1 MTALA
6 LATRSFTPLAFRPS
20 VERRVV
26 AGLAVVAAALW
37 LFVIPLEFVLY
48 A

>member
-6 LATRSFTPLAFRPS
+6 LATRSFTPLSFRPA
-20 VERRVV
+20 VERW
-26 AGLAVVAAALW
+26 VVAALAVAATTLW
-37 LFVIPLEFVLY
+37 LIVIPLEFVLY

>member
-1 MTALA
+1 MSALA
-6 LATRSFTPLAFRPS
+6 LATRSFTPLAFEPA

-26 AGLAVVAAALW
+26 AALLMAATTLW
-37 LFVIPLEFVLY
+37 LFVIPLEFLRY

>member
-1 MTALA
+1 MSALA
-6 LATRSFTPLAFRPS
+6 LATRSFTPLAFRPA
-20 VERRVV
+20 VERW
-26 AGLAVVAAALW
+26 VVAALSAVAVALW

>member
-6 LATRSFTPLAFRPS
+6 LATRSFTPLAFRPA

-26 AGLAVVAAALW
+26 TCLTVVAIALW
-37 LFVIPLEFVLY
+37 LVVIPLEFALY

>member
-6 LATRSFTPLAFRPS
+6 LATRSFTPLAFRPA

-26 AGLAVVAAALW
+26 AALTVVAIALW
-37 LFVIPLEFVLY
+37 LVVIPLEFALY

>member
-6 LATRSFTPLAFRPS
+6 LATRSFTPLAFRPAI
-20 VERRVV
+20 ERRVV
-26 AGLAVVAAALW
+26 ACLAAVAVALW
-37 LFVIPLEFVLY
+37 LFVTPLELVGY

>member
-6 LATRSFTPLAFRPS
+6 LATRSYTPLAFRPA
-20 VERRVV
+20 VERWVV
-26 AGLAVVAAALW
+26 AGLAAVAAALW
-37 LFVIPLEFVLY
+37 LFVIPLEFALY

>member
-20 VERRVV
+20 VERWVV
-26 AGLAVVAAALW
+26 ACLSTVAVALW
-37 LFVIPLEFVLY
+37 LFVIPLEFVVY

>member
-20 VERRVV
+20 VERWVV
-26 AGLAVVAAALW
+26 AGLSMVAVALW
-37 LFVIPLEFVLY
+37 LFVIPLEFVIY